1 MVRILTIIRALEP
14 ADAPACDA
22 IVAGLSDWFGNEEG
36 IRECAEAV
44 RSSEGFVIEADGV
57 PVGFVTFERRFPSTA
72 EITWIAVAGDL
83 RDRGHGTALVDDL
96 ARRLRAEGVVLLLAK
111 TLSDREDPG
120 PAYAATRAF
129 YLARGF
135 VPVMELDIWGP
146 ENPCQLLAKAL

>member
-1 MVRILTIIRALEP
+1 
-14 ADAPACDA
+14 
-22 IVAGLSDWFGNEEG
+22 
-36 IRECAEAV
+36 V
-44 RSSEGFVIEADGV
+44 RSSEGFVIDADHG

-72 EITWIAVAGDL
+72 EITWIAVAGEH

-96 ARRLRAEGVVLLLAK
+96 ARRLRAQGVVLLLAK

-120 PAYAATRAF
+120 PAYGATRAF

-146 ENPCQLLAKAL
+146 ENPCQLLARPL